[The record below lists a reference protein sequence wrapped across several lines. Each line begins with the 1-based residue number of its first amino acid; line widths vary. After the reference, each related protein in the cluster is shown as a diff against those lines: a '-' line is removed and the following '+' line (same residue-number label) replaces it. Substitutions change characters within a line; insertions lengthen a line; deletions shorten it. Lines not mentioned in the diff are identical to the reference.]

1 MNPPKQCP
9 DQAANIK
16 QTNHQKK
23 TNQTPVPKV
32 LFSPL
37 FVWLTLT
44 IGNYEKEL
52 SVYPIIPIWMVF
64 QSNQMVLP

>member
-23 TNQTPVPKV
+23 TNQTPAPKV

-37 FVWLTLT
+37 FVD
-44 IGNYEKEL
+44 
-52 SVYPIIPIWMVF
+52 
-64 QSNQMVLP
+64 LP